1 LFFFIQGKFITFL
14 YKTKFPTLN
23 VKSAK
28 QIKFNEEIQSRKLE
42 NDCQN
47 LKRNVQSL
55 LAELNETKHLSQE
68 MQAALNKEM
77 LDLKNVFSEKTN
89 SLVMETETHKNE
101 LLDEIRLM
109 NEELMKRS
117 SKLSAQEQEIESIKG
132 QIMSECIYESI
143 NFPKYH
149 RKNLIDFSPGRFYRL
164 LT

>member
-1 LFFFIQGKFITFL
+1 MSSL
-14 YKTKFPTLN
+14 YRTEFPTLN

-28 QIKFNEEIQSRKLE
+28 QIKFNEEIQSGKLE

-77 LDLKNVFSEKTN
+77 LDLKNIFSEKTN
-89 SLVMETETHKNE
+89 MLVLETETHRNE
-101 LLDEIRLM
+101 LLDEIRQM

-117 SKLSAQEQEIESIKG
+117 SKV
-132 QIMSECIYESI
+132 
-143 NFPKYH
+143 
-149 RKNLIDFSPGRFYRL
+149 
-164 LT
+164 